1 MSTVKSPIYAARR
14 AVVVILASGL
24 FSAALLRLAPG
35 FGLDE
40 RALDARFTAATQES
54 ISREHDIERNP
65 VSYYFQYWVDLVKG
79 DLRSTVFGQPIG
91 TAIRDRAPVTLRSV
105 GQGLAVGWCAALSLA
120 AAAALAGRGLML
132 VPALALNGA
141 LLSIPSA
148 LLATLC
154 ILANLPPG
162 FAIAAVILPRA
173 FPHAYEQVRGALGS
187 PSVVMARAQ
196 GLAPARLLFFHVAPA
211 AVPPL
216 LALAGV
222 SISVAFGAAIP
233 IEALG
238 DSPGIGQMAWRAAL
252 GRDLPVL
259 VTVTLL
265 LTVITTC
272 SNLAADLVLLRLHRA
287 P

>member
-1 MSTVKSPIYAARR
+1 MSHAKSPIYAVRR
-14 AVVVILASGL
+14 AMVVILASGL
-24 FSAALLRLAPG
+24 VSAALIRLAPG

-40 RALDARFTAATQES
+40 RALDARFTAPTLES
-54 ISREHDIERNP
+54 ISREHDDERNP
-65 VSYYFQYWVDLVKG
+65 ISYYLQYLAAFARG
-79 DLRSTVFGQPIG
+79 ELRSTVFGQPIG
-91 TAIRDRAPVTLRSV
+91 AAIRDRAPVTLTSV
-105 GQGLAVGWCAALSLA
+105 GSGLAVGWCAALSLA
-120 AAAALAGRGLML
+120 TAAAAGKRGLLL

-154 ILANLPPG
+154 VLLNVPPA

-173 FPHAYEQVRGALGS
+173 FPHAYEQVRSALGA
-187 PSVVMARAQ
+187 PDVVMARAR
-196 GLAPARLLFFHVAPA
+196 GLAPARLFFFHVAPA

-216 LALAGV
+216 LALVGV
-222 SISVAFGAAIP
+222 SISIAFGAAIP

-259 VTVTLL
+259 VTVTLI

-272 SNLAADLVLLRLHRA
+272 SNLMADLALLRLRRA
-287 P
+287 A